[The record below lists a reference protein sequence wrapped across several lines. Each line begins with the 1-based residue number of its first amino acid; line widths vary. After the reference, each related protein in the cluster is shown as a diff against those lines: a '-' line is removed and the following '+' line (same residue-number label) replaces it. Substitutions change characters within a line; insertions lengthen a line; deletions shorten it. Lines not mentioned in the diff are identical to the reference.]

1 MKAEGRRQKAE
12 GRANE
17 PPGSS
22 AVSRRAHCLP
32 PSAFCFLLSAFR
44 LPPSAFRPRTGM
56 TLAELLISMMIL
68 SLMSVVLAGMSN
80 AVNSAWSYTKG
91 VEETDLQARAALER
105 IEFMVSQTGTYKV
118 TGQPTRLGAVV
129 VSRPVGKYS
138 LPDALVLWTGGRSG
152 GMAASGVQ
160 SRLPVVSELL
170 IYTWNAGA
178 PNQLIE
184 AAFPG
189 QTAAFDFAAS
199 DLSTQVTN
207 LLASKTAE
215 LIPLCE
221 QLRVSSL
228 SGSSTATLALPPLI
242 PPSSPYGPSI
252 TSTSTSSSSSSTT
265 VSAMS
270 VGNIR
275 FTLTLTPSD
284 SDMATAAPQTIA
296 WTQLNWP
303 QGSFG
308 NRSGMRQA
316 NLYIEL
322 QVEPDGIVRAS
333 DTVSA
338 IPFFGSASVRY
349 VYEP

>member
-1 MKAEGRRQKAE
+1 MMKAEGRTKFRVPSSE
-12 GRANE
+12 FRVRA
-17 PPGSS
+17 
-22 AVSRRAHCLP
+22 
-32 PSAFCFLLSAFR
+32 
-44 LPPSAFRPRTGM
+44 GM
-56 TLAELLISMMIL
+56 TLADLLISMTIL
-68 SLMSVVLAGMSN
+68 SMMSVVLAGMSN

-105 IEFMVSQTGTYKV
+105 IGYMVSQTGAYKV
-118 TGQPTRLGAVV
+118 TGQPTRLGMTVV
-129 VSRPVGKYS
+129 TRPVGKYQ
-138 LPDALVLWTGGRSG
+138 LPDVLVLWTGGRSG
-152 GMAASGVQ
+152 GMAANGVQ
-160 SRLPVVSELL
+160 SRLPVVGELL
-170 IYTWNAGA
+170 IYTWNASSQS
-178 PNQLIE
+178 QLIE

-199 DLSTQVTN
+199 DLSTQVTS

-228 SGSSTATLALPPLI
+228 SSTSSSTTSSKGA
-242 PPSSPYGPSI
+242 SSPYGPSLLSSPAS
-252 TSTSTSSSSSSTT
+252 STSTSSSTAL
-265 VSAMS
+265 V
-270 VGNIR
+270 VGNVR
-275 FTLTLTPSD
+275 FTLTQTPSD
-284 SDMATAAPQTIA
+284 NDLAATAPQTTA

-303 QGSFG
+303 QGRFG
-308 NRSGMRQA
+308 SRSGMRQA
-316 NLYIEL
+316 SLGMEL

>member
-1 MKAEGRRQKAE
+1 
-12 GRANE
+12 
-17 PPGSS
+17 
-22 AVSRRAHCLP
+22 
-32 PSAFCFLLSAFR
+32 
-44 LPPSAFRPRTGM
+44 M
-56 TLAELLISMMIL
+56 TLAELLISMTIL
-68 SLMSVVLAGMSN
+68 SMMSVVLAGMSN

-105 IEFMVSQTGTYKV
+105 IEFMVSQTGAYKV
-118 TGQPTRLGAVV
+118 AGQPTRLGAVV
-129 VSRPVGKYS
+129 VSRSVGQS
-138 LPDALVLWTGGRSG
+138 ALPDALVLWTGGRSG

-160 SRLPVVSELL
+160 SRLPIVGELL

-178 PNQLIE
+178 PSQLIE

-189 QTAAFDFAAS
+189 QTAAFDFAAG
-199 DLSTQVTN
+199 DLNTQVTN
-207 LLASKTAE
+207 LLAANTAE

-228 SGSSTATLALPPLI
+228 SASSSATSSPTTPTS
-242 PPSSPYGPSI
+242 PTSPYGPSI
-252 TSTSTSSSSSSTT
+252 PSTPTSSSPSSST
-265 VSAMS
+265 VSVMS
-270 VGNIR
+270 VGNVR
-275 FTLTLTPSD
+275 FALALTPSD
-284 SDMATAAPQTIA
+284 SDLATAAPQTTA

-316 NLYIEL
+316 NLQIEL

-338 IPFFGSASVRY
+338 IPFFGSASMRY

>member
-1 MKAEGRRQKAE
+1 MKAVGNRQVAE
-12 GRANE
+12 CRTNRF
-17 PPGSS
+17 PGLASLRCVHSPLATRHSS
-22 AVSRRAHCLP
+22 LRS
-32 PSAFCFLLSAFR
+32 
-44 LPPSAFRPRTGM
+44 GM
-56 TLAELLISMMIL
+56 TLAELLISMTIL
-68 SLMSVVLAGMSN
+68 SMMSVVLAGMSN

-105 IEFMVSQTGTYKV
+105 ISFMVSQTGTYKV
-118 TGQPTRLGAVV
+118 AGQPTRLGMAVV
-129 VSRPVGKYS
+129 TRPVGKYS
-138 LPDALVLWTGGRSG
+138 LPDMLVLWTGGRSG
-152 GMAASGVQ
+152 GMAANGVQ
-160 SRLPVVSELL
+160 SRLPAVSELL
-170 IYTWNAGA
+170 IYSWAA
-178 PNQLIE
+178 SDPSQLIE

-189 QTAAFDFAAS
+189 QTAAFDFTAS
-199 DLSTQVTN
+199 DLTTQVTN

-221 QLRVSSL
+221 RLRVSSV
-228 SGSSTATLALPPLI
+228 SDTGTSASSPSAPVGPP
-242 PPSSPYGPSI
+242 SPYGPSLP
-252 TSTSTSSSSSSTT
+252 TSQPSSASPSNGT
-265 VSAMS
+265 ALD

-275 FTLTLTPSD
+275 FTLALTPSD
-284 SDMATAAPQTIA
+284 SDLAAAAPQTTA

-316 NLYIEL
+316 SLQMEL

-338 IPFFGSASVRY
+338 IPFFSSASLRY

>member
-1 MKAEGRRQKAE
+1 
-12 GRANE
+12 
-17 PPGSS
+17 
-22 AVSRRAHCLP
+22 
-32 PSAFCFLLSAFR
+32 
-44 LPPSAFRPRTGM
+44 M
-56 TLAELLISMMIL
+56 TLAELLISMTIL
-68 SLMSVVLAGMSN
+68 SMMSVVLAGMSN

-105 IEFMVSQTGTYKV
+105 IEFMVSQTGAYKV
-118 TGQPTRLGAVV
+118 AGQPTRLGAVV
-129 VSRPVGKYS
+129 VSRPVGKSS

-189 QTAAFDFAAS
+189 QTAAFDFAAG

-207 LLASKTAE
+207 LLAASTAE

-228 SGSSTATLALPPLI
+228 SASSSTTTSPTTPT
-242 PPSSPYGPSI
+242 SPYGPSI
-252 TSTSTSSSSSSTT
+252 PSTPTSSSPSSTT
-265 VSAMS
+265 VSTMS
-270 VGNIR
+270 VGNVR

-284 SDMATAAPQTIA
+284 SDLATAAPQTTA

-316 NLYIEL
+316 NLQIEL